1 MIENPFDAPIP
12 GQSLTD
18 TPGNA
23 KWEHPPQFTDVE
35 EASEY
40 VWEKMHE
47 PNILEQIVTF
57 LDNDVPV
64 EAVARMILFGG
75 FMEGKWTPD
84 VAILLSEIVFK
95 QVIAIGV
102 AREVKNMKMF
112 LKDQSNNKFRRAFAK
127 FKIQKED
134 ADKAMTG
141 EEKVE
146 EIEKELE
153 ETKDGGLMAKETE

>member
-1 MIENPFDAPIP
+1 MIENPFDTPIP

-18 TPGNA
+18 TPGNGP
-23 KWEHPPQFTDVE
+23 WEHPPQFINIDD
-35 EASEY
+35 ASEY
-40 VWEKMHE
+40 VWKRIHSEKQ
-47 PNILEQIVTF
+47 LGQIITF
-57 LDNDVPV
+57 LNNGIPV
-64 EAVARMILFGG
+64 EAIARMILFSG
-75 FMEGKWTPD
+75 FMDGKWTPD

-95 QVIAIGV
+95 QIIAIGV

-146 EIEKELE
+146 EIEEELE
-153 ETKDGGLMAKETE
+153 ETKNGGLMAKETE

>member
-64 EAVARMILFGG
+64 EAVERMILFGG
-75 FMEGKWTPD
+75 FH
-84 VAILLSEIVFK
+84 F
-95 QVIAIGV
+95 
-102 AREVKNMKMF
+102 F
-112 LKDQSNNKFRRAFAK
+112 
-127 FKIQKED
+127 
-134 ADKAMTG
+134 
-141 EEKVE
+141 
-146 EIEKELE
+146 
-153 ETKDGGLMAKETE
+153 